1 MIRTTYDD
9 GEDSSDEE
17 PAEDYEASHP
27 DDVMNDDAMA
37 RSYDSHDLELDEFD
51 HSMNKMSIT
60 PKNSLYYRFGDELKV
75 QMPSRIRPST
85 SPESLWSLHA
95 YWVDEEWNFAH
106 TDRRV
111 TW

>member
-95 YWVDEEWNFAH
+95 YWVDEEWNFAL
-106 TDRRV
+106 TL
-111 TW
+111 TEE